1 VHRPIK
7 AQRRVGGVQVAV
19 PELAIRH
26 MLAPGK
32 KKIMV
37 HAVHGGLPPIRT
49 GTGTTAATTTTFTG
63 DATTA
68 DATAATTAT
77 ATATVT
83 AAAPAAV
90 ADC

>member
-1 VHRPIK
+1 
-7 AQRRVGGVQVAV
+7 
-19 PELAIRH
+19 
-26 MLAPGK
+26 
-32 KKIMV
+32 MV

-83 AAAPAAV
+83 ATTTDDGAGCHFV
-90 ADC
+90 ALVTTPRKGVKMTGKGVLESYR